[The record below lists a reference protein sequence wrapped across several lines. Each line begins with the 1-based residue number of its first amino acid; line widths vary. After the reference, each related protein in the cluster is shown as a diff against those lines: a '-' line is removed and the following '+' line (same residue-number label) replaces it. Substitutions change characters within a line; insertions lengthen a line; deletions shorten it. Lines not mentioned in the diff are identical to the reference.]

1 MFPAFAPAEANN
13 ETAIKALDSNAPVEI
28 KTDISVDEALSLLS
42 MMDNSLGLDELTL
55 GDI

>member
-13 ETAIKALDSNAPVEI
+13 ETAIKAMDSNAPVEI
-28 KTDISVDEALSLLS
+28 KTEVSVEDALRMLT
-42 MMDNSLGLDELTL
+42 MMDASLSIDDLTI

>member
-13 ETAIKALDSNAPVEI
+13 EIAIKAMDSNAPVEI
-28 KTDISVDEALSLLS
+28 KTEVSVEDALKMLSL
-42 MMDNSLGLDELTL
+42 MDNSLSIDDLTI

>member
-13 ETAIKALDSNAPVEI
+13 EIAIKAMDSNAPVEI
-28 KTDISVDEALSLLS
+28 KTEVSVEDALRMLTMVDASLS
-42 MMDNSLGLDELTL
+42 IDDLTI